1 MANQNIIMERKMKI
15 RGYVGIILAMAL
27 GTLCSFADIYEP
39 FELKSGEAVFNT
51 SARYINVIDPTPVT
65 NASGS
70 AFPGGRGANQLV
82 IYTPE
87 FGDRTNTN
95 EFGTEAVVQ
104 NNIVTLISGAN
115 SFIPEDGVVISGHGS
130 AKVWIT
136 QNIGIGTK
144 VYIDKENN
152 TLNVYTTSD
161 SYMYEAE
168 EKIKETKDMIDFYRG
183 RKSNYAWKEAN
194 DHIQCAITYLRR
206 AKKDSDNQE
215 LVKRNSSLA
224 ILEANAAME
233 TVLPSMTNEAKGVW
247 IRPTQTS
254 REQIISTLD
263 NMKKTGIDNVFLETF
278 YHGKTIFPSKTMHE
292 YGFNVQNQQF
302 AMFDPL
308 KIWIDEAHKRN
319 IKIHIWF
326 QSFYVGNVPPSGK
339 DILAIHNEWGNK
351 IRQDY
356 ESKTPTRSKSEHN
369 GYFLDPANPEVQD
382 FLIKL
387 VTEIV
392 NTYRP
397 DGINLDYIRYP
408 QAVSKYEAGNWGYT
422 EYARQDF
429 KDMYGVDPVE
439 LSKNDVLWED
449 WDKYRREH
457 ITNFVRK
464 AGAVGKQNSVYVS
477 TVIFPDMENAL
488 STKQQDWR
496 TWSKR
501 NYINGFTPLFLT
513 YDPKMVASMINDVNS
528 VKSSSTDLYAGLFV
542 TFMGGTNED
551 LVRQIHEARKLNV
564 NGIILFDYAH
574 TTDTYASMLSKSAFK
589 PVTIAIPAKT
599 NSNNTKRFWIFKR

>member
-1 MANQNIIMERKMKI
+1 MKI
-15 RGYVGIILAMAL
+15 SGYAGLILAIAMS
-27 GTLCSFADIYEP
+27 TLCSFADVYEP
-39 FELKSGEAVFNT
+39 YELECGEVVFNT
-51 SARYINVIDPTPVT
+51 SVRPISVIDPTPIT

-70 AFPGGRGANQLV
+70 SFPGGRGANQLV

-104 NNIVTLISGAN
+104 DNVVTLISGAN
-115 SFIPEDGVVISGHGS
+115 SFIPQDGVVISGHGS

-136 QNIGIGTK
+136 KNIGIGTK

-183 RKSNYAWKEAN
+183 RKSNYAWREAN
-194 DHIQCAITYLRR
+194 DHIQNANSYLKK
-206 AKKDSDNQE
+206 AKKDSDNQVF
-215 LVKRNSSLA
+215 VKQNSSLA

-233 TVLPSMTNEAKGVW
+233 TVLPNMPNEVKGVW

-254 REQIISTLD
+254 REQIVSTLD
-263 NMKKTGIDNVFLETF
+263 NMKNTGIDNVFLETF
-278 YHGKTIFPSKTMHE
+278 YHGKTIFPSKTME
-292 YGFNVQNQQF
+292 KYGFNVQNQQF
-302 AMFDPL
+302 AMIDPL
-308 KIWIDEAHKRN
+308 RIWIDEAHKRN
-319 IKIHIWF
+319 MKVHVWF
-326 QSFYVGNVPPSGK
+326 QSFYVGNTPPSGK
-339 DILAIHNEWGNK
+339 DILAVHNEWGNK
-351 IRQDY
+351 IRKDY
-356 ESKTPTRSKSEHN
+356 ESPEPTRSKSEHN
-369 GYFLDPANPEVQD
+369 GYFLDPANPEVQN
-382 FLIKL
+382 FLVEL

-392 NTYRP
+392 CSYCP

-408 QAVSKYEAGNWGYT
+408 QAVSKTEAGSWGYT

-429 KDMYGVDPVE
+429 KDMYGTDPVE
-439 LSKNDVLWED
+439 LSKGDMLWED

-464 AGAVGKQNSVYVS
+464 AGTIGKQNGVYVS
-477 TVIFPDMENAL
+477 TVIFPDLENAL
-488 STKQQDWR
+488 ATKQQDWR

-542 TFMGGTNED
+542 TFMGGSNED
-551 LVRQIHEARKLNV
+551 LVRQIHEARRLNV

-574 TTDTYASMLSKSAFK
+574 TTEKYANMLSRSAFK
-589 PVTIAIPAKT
+589 PTLTIQSKKSDK
-599 NSNNTKRFWIFKR
+599 NRTKREKRLKLFRK